1 MKCRHTLWESGRW
14 LASASNTCVD
24 PVVNVTMILQVIKQL
39 TNSNK
44 GASCAADVED
54 QLASLAAAAPEWLTI
69 EKDIVG
75 KQVVRLQRRV
85 NSKAIRQRLL
95 GMSGTRRMSSGAC

>member
-1 MKCRHTLWESGRW
+1 M
-14 LASASNTCVD
+14 V
-24 PVVNVTMILQVIKQL
+24 KQL

-44 GASCAADVED
+44 GATCAADVED
-54 QLASLAAAAPEWLTI
+54 QLTSLAAAAPEWLTI
-69 EKDIVG
+69 ERDVVG

-95 GMSGTRRMSSGAC
+95 GMTGRRLSDAVP